1 MHVQQPGWGVA
12 VCGLCSVAGLRWLAF
27 LMRVCLR
34 WFPALVSD
42 CLCMS
47 IHHVSLQ
54 HILKDVFTGW
64 DRQRG
69 GIQRNAY
76 QGGCALQAFCR
87 YAGVRTVIYRIPQH
101 CITWLVLSCE
111 WLGMDRLVRRLL
123 GQPGWWAGTAS
134 FGHTG
139 CIKDNT
145 FKLSRLPCV
154 VVLPRL

>member
-1 MHVQQPGWGVA
+1 MHVQQLGGGVA